1 MSQFHN
7 PATATL
13 EEARHVVELIRKSL
27 RYASGEDAA
36 DLSYELADWERVV
49 RERSVAPVRLLAE
62 DACVACFHDAHHEVG
77 PCFGM
82 DPGPDGEV
90 PCGCRAYVMEDMR
103 GRIKVVIPDPMQPL
117 YDEQDAAAIEED
129 RRFEQYRDDEIAA
142 RHTGAD

>member
-1 MSQFHN
+1 MTTHN

-27 RYASGEDAA
+27 RHASGEDVA

-49 RERSVAPVRLLAE
+49 RRL
-62 DACVACFHDAHHEVG
+62 DV
-77 PCFGM
+77 
-82 DPGPDGEV
+82 
-90 PCGCRAYVMEDMR
+90 
-103 GRIKVVIPDPMQPL
+103 DPMQPM

-142 RHTGAD
+142 RHTGGD